1 MKRRIE
7 VFSSLLILAIAI
19 VAGVG
24 FFQYWRKGQEL
35 DRIREHDRRMVI
47 GSDESLANAVQVLEQ
62 TLKERL
68 EYQFE
73 LGDLDPLDLTR
84 VVKNQELLDRL
95 GLGELEPD
103 KTEMRLAATV
113 IGQDGIAA
121 IVIRFMGSNHVLRVG
136 DKLSGWT
143 VSEIG
148 ERSAVLTR
156 GGARRVLHNAPANEY
171 DSKGLNLSVPR
182 PAVASGNNE

>member
-35 DRIREHDRRMVI
+35 ERVREHDRRMVI
-47 GSDESLANAVQVLEQ
+47 GSDESLSNAVQVLEQ

-68 EYQFE
+68 EYEFE

-84 VVKNQELLDRL
+84 VIKNQEMLNRL

-103 KTEMRLAATV
+103 KTEMRLSATV
-113 IGQDGIAA
+113 VGGDGIAA

-136 DKLSGWT
+136 DQLSGWT

-148 ERSAVLTR
+148 EQNAVLTR
-156 GGARRVLHNAPANEY
+156 GGRRQVLHNRPANEFES
-171 DSKGLNLSVPR
+171 DGIKLSVPR
-182 PAVASGNNE
+182 PKVASQSN